1 MKPIKDQYIDLKEG
15 RMSQANFMRNVRMSL
30 PQYFTNVTSFNDTIK
45 ILKNKAILTE
55 ADTKKAATVDGKTQ
69 YANFSELDNANG
81 QEVLIGL
88 DYEMECN
95 PKLTKREAAKIVL
108 KNLNKVP
115 NYYTMYD
122 LSGVAGTK
130 MGVMGDVKLED
141 YQMKPFSSDN
151 LTDKA
156 MGMKPV
162 KGFER
167 AKASANKARKETNT
181 GVAGVKEFTHTS
193 KRAKGIKGTM
203 DMTGGKMKKVAL
215 KESKMAHNVSN
226 SYEFN
231 PQNDITDADYS
242 YDRYTSLEDLTD
254 RLNQHDWD
262 YRNIEDPN
270 AYEAGKKE
278 ENELMSLAKSLG
290 QEGIDAFNTAR
301 SKHYP
306 SVSPLSFD
314 EPTPFRTNTPSKS
327 NPKLDTLRQQFK
339 EIIRKELKE
348 MLGIG
353 GGDNVTDV
361 DGYMMDTSTNNDLEE
376 AKAGSLST
384 GDTFKMI
391 DDLGKFVKGEEVT
404 VVSATPDDSGQITL
418 VLSNGSDEDE
428 FYVDRDDEF

>member
-30 PQYFTNVTSFNDTIK
+30 PQYVTNVTSFNDTIK

-55 ADTKKAATVDGKTQ
+55 ADTKKATTVDGKTQ
-69 YANFSELDNANG
+69 YVNFSELDNANG

-95 PKLTKREAAKIVL
+95 PKLTKMEAAKIVL

-130 MGVMGDVKLED
+130 MGVMDNAKLED

-162 KGFER
+162 KGFKR

-181 GVAGVKEFTHTS
+181 GVSGVKEFTHAS

-242 YDRYTSLEDLTD
+242 YDRYASLEDLTD

-262 YRNIEDPN
+262 YRNIDDQR

-290 QEGIDAFNTAR
+290 QEGIDAFNTVR

-306 SVSPLSFD
+306 SVSPLSFN
-314 EPTPFRTNTPSKS
+314 EYTPNRNVSSKPNS
-327 NPKLDTLRQQFK
+327 KLDTLRQQFK

-348 MLGIG
+348 MLALA

-361 DGYMMDTSTNNDLEE
+361 DGSMMDNSTNYDLEE
-376 AKAGSLST
+376 AKAGSLSA

-404 VVSATPDDSGQITL
+404 VVSATPDDSGQIIL
-418 VLSNGSDEDE
+418 VLSNDSDEDE

>member
-1 MKPIKDQYIDLKEG
+1 
-15 RMSQANFMRNVRMSL
+15 
-30 PQYFTNVTSFNDTIK
+30 
-45 ILKNKAILTE
+45 
-55 ADTKKAATVDGKTQ
+55 
-69 YANFSELDNANG
+69 
-81 QEVLIGL
+81 
-88 DYEMECN
+88 MECN
-95 PKLTKREAAKIVL
+95 PKLTKMESAKILL

-130 MGVMGDVKLED
+130 MGVMGNAKLED

-167 AKASANKARKETNT
+167 AKASANKAHKETNT
-181 GVAGVKEFTHTS
+181 GVAGVKEFTHAS

-215 KESKMAHNVSN
+215 KEGKMAHNVSN

-242 YDRYTSLEDLTD
+242 YDRYASLEDLTD
-254 RLNQHDWD
+254 RLSQHDWD
-262 YRNIEDPN
+262 YRNIEDQR

-306 SVSPLSFD
+306 SVSPLSFN
-314 EPTPFRTNTPSKS
+314 EPTPNRNISSKP

-361 DGYMMDTSTNNDLEE
+361 DGGMMDTSTNYDLEE
-376 AKAGSLST
+376 AKAGSLSA

-391 DDLGKFVKGEEVT
+391 DFLGKFVKGEEVT

-418 VLSNGSDEDE
+418 VLSNGSDEDT